1 MAGICRKL
9 LTTALLLPTS
19 CYCYWVCDCVCDWV
33 CVCVCECIRWSIS
46 SKKQP
51 ASHTAHC
58 VCLAAIAATTS
69 CLLGKHTATRACKF
83 LNRWIVFY
91 FHFFRFCCLTTFIIY
106 FLCFHFSLAFLVAL
120 WVLRFTIW
128 HFCLAIP
135 APWSLMPL
143 AVCVC
148 VWDWLDIR
156 AECHVRCVEMCSST
170 DRHEIFI
177 NLLFIAFDSMFV
189 MFQQRLL
196 PATRQVAIVV
206 AVAVAV

>member
-1 MAGICRKL
+1 MRL
-9 LTTALLLPTS
+9 S
-19 CYCYWVCDCVCDWV
+19 
-33 CVCVCECIRWSIS
+33 VCVCECIRWSIS

-91 FHFFRFCCLTTFIIY
+91 FYFFRFCCLTTFIIY

-135 APWSLMPL
+135 VPWSLWPSVSVSVSGTDWTFAMSAMCYVELCGDVLIDRSARDIHKLVIYCIWQHVCYVSAKIVAGHSQSCNCSCSCSCSL
-143 AVCVC
+143 AVLPTC
-148 VWDWLDIR
+148 
-156 AECHVRCVEMCSST
+156 
-170 DRHEIFI
+170 
-177 NLLFIAFDSMFV
+177 NLLASS
-189 MFQQRLL
+189 LL
-196 PATRQVAIVV
+196 LTFKC
-206 AVAVAV
+206 